1 MIMIKL
7 KLPEMYENML
17 EKLKISV
24 AARYGENN
32 SALNLYNQE
41 FRK

>member
-1 MIMIKL
+1 
-7 KLPEMYENML
+7 ML

-41 FRK
+41 FRKWANT